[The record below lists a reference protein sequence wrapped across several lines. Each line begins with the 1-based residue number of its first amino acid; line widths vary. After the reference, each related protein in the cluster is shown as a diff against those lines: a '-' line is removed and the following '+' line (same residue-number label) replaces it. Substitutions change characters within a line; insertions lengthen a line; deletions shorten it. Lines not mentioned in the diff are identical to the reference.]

1 MRILLA
7 HNSLYY
13 PSFGGGDKSNRLLL
27 EALAALGHEVRVVAR
42 VEHFGEAAHHQ
53 LLAELA
59 RRGVA
64 VDASHGSSI
73 QFRLHGV
80 DIYVLTRDS
89 LLRAYFASQMR
100 GFDPDVVLTSTDDP
114 AHLMLATALR
124 SPRARIVYLVRATI
138 ALPFGP
144 DSSFPSPVKTAALR
158 RADGAVAVSEY
169 VAAYARQWGE
179 MDAVHVP
186 ISLLDPGEYPAVGRF
201 ENRFVTMVNPC
212 AVKGI
217 CIFLALAGR
226 LPAVEF
232 AAVPTWGTTAQDLAA
247 LRRLPN
253 ITILPPV
260 DDIHEVMRQ
269 TRVALVPSIWAEARS
284 RIILEAMARGIP
296 VMASA
301 AGGLAEA
308 MLGMDYLLP
317 VNPVVRYH
325 ARVDALMVPMAEIPA
340 QDVGPWQT
348 VLERLLTDRTHYQQL
363 SAASRQAALA
373 YAANLNALPFEAYL
387 RGIVDSGKRREHAAG
402 AAGSAQST
410 LSPDRQKLLALRL
423 KQKAG
428 ERSHE

>member
-13 PSFGGGDKSNRLLL
+13 PSFGGGDKSNRLLM

-42 VEHFGEAAHHQ
+42 VEHFGEAAHDL

-59 RRGVA
+59 RRHVA
-64 VDASHGSSI
+64 VDASHGASI
-73 QFRLHGV
+73 CFRLHGV
-80 DIYVLTRDS
+80 DVYVLTRDS
-89 LLRAYFASQMR
+89 LLRTYFASQMH
-100 GFDPDVVLTSTDDP
+100 GFDPDVILTSTDDP

-124 SPRARIVYLVRATI
+124 SPRARVVYLVRATI

-144 DSSFPSPVKTAALR
+144 DGGFPSPAKTAALR

-169 VAAYARQWGE
+169 VAAYVRQWGG

-186 ISLLDPGEYPAVGRF
+186 ISLLDPGDYPAVGCF

-232 AAVPTWGTTAQDLAA
+232 AAVPTWGTTAQDLAD

-325 ARVDALMVPMAEIPA
+325 ARVDSLMVPTAEIPA

-348 VLERLLTDRTHYQQL
+348 VLERLVTDRPHYQQL
-363 SAASRQAALA
+363 AAASRQAARA

-387 RGIVDSGKRREHAAG
+387 RGIVESGKRRGHAVGPAG
-402 AAGSAQST
+402 GAPGT